1 MVCNVTHRQNTYKG
15 LGREE
20 NALETETCINKNNIN
35 PLVPE
40 LNAMCYVQETGI

>member
-1 MVCNVTHRQNTYKG
+1 MYVTHRRNTYKG

-20 NALETETCINKNNIN
+20 NTWETETYRSKNNIN

-40 LNAMCYVQETGI
+40 LNALCDVQETGI